1 VPAAALGAAHA
12 WLCEIE
18 IWLCESIWLCEI
30 EICRL
35 SPSAEMRRRDGGSG
49 LGSSSCLS
57 NERRRKGTN
66 RTTPSGALPAVE
78 IAGALPAV
86 EIAGALPA
94 VEIAE
99 ERTRTM
105 SRTDFCWDVSPRT
118 RSQSINIS
126 RATLVVE
133 APAVEFVTDGERGEL
148 EPSPSHLHCELEPS
162 PLLLLELLWSGGVA
176 AAKPSPTSSRL
187 VRGLSGRLPATTA
200 PWAWELEN
208 RDGAPSASIAR
219 RRHCSA
225 GSSVT
230 GSMGGGGDCD
240 VACAAA
246 CTAAKALAA
255 AAAAEEGEVMD
266 ECEGR
271 ASGRRRAGGTGG
283 TSSAAEL
290 L

>member
-1 VPAAALGAAHA
+1 MPAAALVAALGAAHA
-12 WLCEIE
+12 AAT
-18 IWLCESIWLCEI
+18 WLCEI
-30 EICRL
+30 EICREIGRL
-35 SPSAEMRRRDGGSG
+35 SPSAEMRRAPRNGGSG
-49 LGSSSCLS
+49 LGSSCLS
-57 NERRRKGTN
+57 NDRRRKGTN
-66 RTTPSGALPAVE
+66 RSASRSTPS
-78 IAGALPAV
+78 GALPAV

-118 RSQSINIS
+118 RSQSIVIS

-133 APAVEFVTDGERGEL
+133 APAVEFQDGERG
-148 EPSPSHLHCELEPS
+148 ELEPS

-176 AAKPSPTSSRL
+176 AAKPSPTSSWL

-200 PWAWELEN
+200 PWAREFES

-225 GSSVT
+225 GSSAT
-230 GSMGGGGDCD
+230 GSMGGGGVCA

-246 CTAAKALAA
+246 CTAASALAA

-266 ECEGR
+266 ECEGG

-283 TSSAAEL
+283 TSSDAEL

>member
-12 WLCEIE
+12 AATWLCGIE
-18 IWLCESIWLCEI
+18 M
-30 EICRL
+30 CRL
-35 SPSAEMRRRDGGSG
+35 SPSAEMRRAPRDGGSG
-49 LGSSSCLS
+49 LGSSSSCLS
-57 NERRRKGTN
+57 NERRRKGTI
-66 RTTPSGALPAVE
+66 RTAPSGALPAGE

-86 EIAGALPA
+86 EIAVV

-99 ERTRTM
+99 ESTRTM

-118 RSQSINIS
+118 RSQSILIS

-133 APAVEFVTDGERGEL
+133 APAVEFQDGERG
-148 EPSPSHLHCELEPS
+148 ELEPS
-162 PLLLLELLWSGGVA
+162 PLLLLELLWSGGAA
-176 AAKPSPTSSRL
+176 AAKPSPTSSWL

-200 PWAWELEN
+200 PWAREFES

-225 GSSVT
+225 GSSAT
-230 GSMGGGGDCD
+230 GSMGGGGDCAA
-240 VACAAA
+240 ACAAA
-246 CTAAKALAA
+246 CTAANALAV
-255 AAAAEEGEVMD
+255 AAAAEEGEVLD
-266 ECEGR
+266 EGEGG

-290 L
+290 LRPVERSKAPRLL

>member
-1 VPAAALGAAHA
+1 
-12 WLCEIE
+12 
-18 IWLCESIWLCEI
+18 
-30 EICRL
+30 
-35 SPSAEMRRRDGGSG
+35 MRRRDGGSG

-78 IAGALPAV
+78 IADALPAV

-126 RATLVVE
+126 RATLVDA

-162 PLLLLELLWSGGVA
+162 PLLLLELLWSGGAA

-230 GSMGGGGDCD
+230 GSMGGGGDCA

-271 ASGRRRAGGTGG
+271 ASGRRRAGGAGG